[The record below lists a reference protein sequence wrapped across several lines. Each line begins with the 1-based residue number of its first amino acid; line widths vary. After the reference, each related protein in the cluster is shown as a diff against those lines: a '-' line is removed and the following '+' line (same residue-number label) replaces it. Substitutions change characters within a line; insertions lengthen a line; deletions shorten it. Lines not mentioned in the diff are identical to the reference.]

1 MGDLGHILQA
11 SGVGAEV
18 RIHDLP
24 LAPAL
29 RELPLAQRLECL
41 LAGGDDYELL
51 FTAPPEARARVEAA
65 SVRSATPV
73 TRVGHITAA
82 PGLRWLD
89 ADGRDMP
96 LAARSFDHFA

>member
-1 MGDLGHILQA
+1 M
-11 SGVGAEV
+11 GAEV
-18 RIHDLP
+18 ALGQLP
-24 LAPAL
+24 TAPAL
-29 RELPLAQRLECL
+29 GLLPEARRIDCL
-41 LAGGDDYELL
+41 LNGGDDYELL
-51 FTAPPEARARVEAA
+51 FTAPPEARARIEAA